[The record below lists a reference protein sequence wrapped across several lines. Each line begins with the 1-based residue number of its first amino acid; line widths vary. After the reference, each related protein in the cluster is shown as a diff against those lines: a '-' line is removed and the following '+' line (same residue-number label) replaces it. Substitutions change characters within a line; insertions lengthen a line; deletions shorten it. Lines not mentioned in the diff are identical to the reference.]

1 MNDFILVGENRKKM
15 RKQFSPSSDEDDNH
29 SDILSSSRSSF
40 HNWWRSAKEF
50 DENGNLKLD
59 YSNLITD
66 LTPRLKV
73 IREMERLALIATDG
87 LDDLRH
93 KLLSYKSGDFWLP
106 TGGIKKEEMEISPI
120 ITILLVGFSGA
131 GKSSIINLMYS
142 VLGRSGLIPF
152 TQTSGVSS
160 EYTTMFMEEHNVLRS
175 MRSGFC
181 VYDSRGLDY
190 SQLDESLQGLNN
202 WMVTGIHHHQLCRRP
217 GVEENL
223 TGPIMPSTSRFI
235 RRRVNCAMVV
245 VNIAETY
252 KALLNG
258 DSKPLES
265 TKELFYSHSMRKSNE
280 NPILIMTHGD
290 KLTVEERIDGRI
302 KICEFLGISETSGTY
317 DIVCLT
323 EHGILAEESDPITA
337 YALTEAIYRA
347 LIFSDRTH
355 SPKTNYKDYF
365 FNILNL
371 IICFIA
377 GIFTYLAHFFSQL
390 ADPNKLKRM

>member
-1 MNDFILVGENRKKM
+1 MNSQISVEELRKKTM
-15 RKQFSPSSDEDDNH
+15 RNPIPPSSDEDDNH
-29 SDILSSSRSSF
+29 SDILSSRSSF

-50 DENGNLKLD
+50 DENGNLTLD
-59 YSNLITD
+59 TNNLIAD

-73 IREMERLALIATDG
+73 IREMERLALIATEG

-131 GKSSIINLMYS
+131 GKSSIVNLMYS

-190 SQLDESLQGLNN
+190 NQLGESLQVLDN
-202 WMVTGIHHHQLCRRP
+202 WMVSGVHHHQLCRRP
-217 GVEENL
+217 GIEESL
-223 TGPIMPSTSRFI
+223 PVPIMPSTTRFT
-235 RRRVNCAMVV
+235 RRRVNCPMVV
-245 VNIAETY
+245 VNIAEIY
-252 KALLNG
+252 KALLKG

-265 TKELFYSHSMRKSNE
+265 TKELFHSPSLRKSNE

-302 KICEFLGISETSGTY
+302 KICEFLGVSETSGAY

-337 YALTEAIYRA
+337 YALTEAMYRA
-347 LIFSDRTH
+347 LIYSDRTH
-355 SPKTNYKDYF
+355 SPKRNFKDYF
-365 FNILNL
+365 FRILNL

-390 ADPNKLKRM
+390 ADPTKLKRM